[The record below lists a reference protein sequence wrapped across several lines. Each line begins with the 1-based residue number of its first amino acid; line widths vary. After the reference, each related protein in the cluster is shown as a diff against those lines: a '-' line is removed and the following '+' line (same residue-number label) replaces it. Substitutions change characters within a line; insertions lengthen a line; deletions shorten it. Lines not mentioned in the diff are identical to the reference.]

1 MGIRILDH
9 EHTTIFG
16 FAITG
21 KLTTEEI
28 EGFLPK
34 MEQAVARSKKKLRL
48 LIDVSDMHGADI
60 RSEWDIFEFLK
71 KYINKDIE
79 YIAIVGS
86 HSWTKVMS
94 AILVESIFVEVE
106 TRYFKSDEIEHAWEW
121 LIKVGASA
129 PHTGTQGNPQR
140 PRSLHEIQF
149 TGLYMRTR
157 ASKILPCGVWTCV
170 AGPICRIARCDAW

>member
-1 MGIRILDH
+1 MGIRILDN
-9 EHTTIFG
+9 EYTTVFG

-28 EGFLPK
+28 EGLLPK
-34 MEQAVARSKKKLRL
+34 MEQAIARSKKKLRL
-48 LIDVSDMHGADI
+48 LINVSDMHGADI

-71 KYINKDIE
+71 KHINKDIE

-121 LIKVGASA
+121 LIKSVHPLHIPVRRVIHSDQGLFTKYSA
-129 PHTGTQGNPQR
+129 PGY
-140 PRSLHEIQF
+140 I
-149 TGLYMRTR
+149 
-157 ASKILPCGVWTCV
+157 
-170 AGPICRIARCDAW
+170 